1 MLEKQS
7 NRLIEFEE
15 TIESYRKQLFSH
27 PVYQKIQELSAVRQF
42 MTHHVFAVW
51 DFMSLLKSLQ
61 QKLTC
66 VQLPWM
72 PARDPVLARF
82 INEIVLIE
90 ESDEIICGEYLSHFE
105 LYLLAMAEVNADTTP
120 INAFL
125 AKVRDTDDVKS
136 LIDSL
141 AQEEGVFAF
150 MATTFELAKRT
161 PHEVAAAFLFGRED
175 IIPQMFT
182 QILKKLDLFDS
193 TACRHFRHY
202 LARHIQ
208 VDGED
213 HGPLSRRMLITLC
226 AESSLNWKQAS
237 QSAILAIKARI
248 ALWDHISLN
257 I

>member
-1 MLEKQS
+1 MLVKPS
-7 NRLIEFEE
+7 NRLMEFEA
-15 TIESYRKQLFSH
+15 TIAVYRMKLLSH
-27 PVYQKIQELSAVRQF
+27 PIYEKIQDLSAVRGF
-42 MTHHVFAVW
+42 MAQHVFAVW

-72 PARDPVLARF
+72 PARDSALARF
-82 INEIVLIE
+82 INEIVLAE
-90 ESDEIICGEYLSHFE
+90 ESDEIKGEYLSHFE
-105 LYLLAMAEVNADTTP
+105 LYLRAMMEVNADTTP

-125 AKVRDTDDVKS
+125 ERVKQTNDVMS

-141 AQEEGVFAF
+141 AAEGGVFSF
-150 MATTFELAKRT
+150 MAATFELAKRT

-182 QILKKLDLFDS
+182 EILQKLDLFDS
-193 TACRHFRHY
+193 VACRYFRHY
-202 LARHIQ
+202 LIRHIQ

-213 HGPLSRRMLITLC
+213 HGPLARRMLVTLC
-226 AESSLNWKQAS
+226 ADSLRNWQQAS
-237 QSAILAIKARI
+237 QAAISAIKARL